1 MKKNILNLIDNLY
14 LNLLKCIRHLE
25 GERMHFCFNIFLLI
39 FLTKIFLQPI
49 LLTGCNH
56 QSSHQIVIIN
66 KLVTDMFE
74 KIPDFFD
81 INTVGAAPAKQ
92 MCPRDHQGIYNESF
106 CLILD
111 DKKFFNVISHRIK
124 NSRNKEVHFKIKK
137 DDGIIINQ
145 GNMLSKAIPAFNQ
158 NAHIITLLFPWRGY
172 SIGTQFVAQNF
183 KKTDESHS
191 IIIPDFQNNTTKEDI
206 IPNSMT
212 TESLKNEDP
221 KSKFAECMKEIIAKT
236 VILSR
241 YTIPYVWGGT
251 SFITNHNDPPFFL
264 NPDDGNWH
272 LDRID
277 KDLPYSGFD
286 CSGLIWR
293 VLNMLGQINHPWRNT
308 YEMAAK
314 LKPVDLCSKLQN
326 GDLLWFPGHIAV
338 ITNKDKGKIIEARG
352 YSSGY
357 GKVQKITLKEYFAT
371 INQDAQKIE
380 PISDFATLFR
390 NKKTEKPIYVFDSE
404 NKIQKEPL
412 AKWAFLSIT
421 DNE

>member
-1 MKKNILNLIDNLY
+1 MQTT
-14 LNLLKCIRHLE
+14 
-25 GERMHFCFNIFLLI
+25 LLI
-39 FLTKIFLQPI
+39 
-49 LLTGCNH
+49 GCNH
-56 QSSHQIVIIN
+56 PSKHQLVIIN

-74 KIPDFFD
+74 KNPDFFD
-81 INTVGAAPAKQ
+81 VNAVGAAPEKQ
-92 MCPRDHQGIYNESF
+92 ICLRDHQGIYNESF

-111 DKKFFNVISHRIK
+111 DTKFFNVISPRIK
-124 NSRNKEVHFKIKK
+124 NSRNNEVHFKIKK
-137 DDGIIINQ
+137 DDGTIINKD
-145 GNMLSKAIPAFNQ
+145 NMLSKAIPAFNQ
-158 NAHIITLLFPWRGY
+158 NAHIITLLFPWGGY

-183 KKTDESHS
+183 KKTDENHS
-191 IIIPDFQNNTTKEDI
+191 IIIPDFQNNTIKEDI

-212 TESLKNEDP
+212 TESLKNQDP
-221 KSKFAECMKEIIAKT
+221 KLRFAECVKEIVAKT
-236 VILSR
+236 VSLSH

-251 SFITNHNDPPFFL
+251 SFITNHNDHPFVL

-338 ITNKDKGKIIEARG
+338 ITNKDKGKIIEARS
-352 YSSGY
+352 YASGY
-357 GKVQKITLKEYFAT
+357 GKVQKIKIEEYFAT
-371 INQDAQKIE
+371 INQDTQKIE
-380 PISDFATLFR
+380 PITDFATLFR
-390 NKKTEKPIYVFDSE
+390 NKKSQKPIYIYDAE
-404 NKIQKEPL
+404 KNIKKKPL
-412 AKWAFLSIT
+412 ETWAILSIT